1 MRHDRAAA
9 GRDRSRLP
17 IERFFDA
24 GPPWLV
30 FALATLMLLV
40 VGVIDRLT
48 GPEVLLAPF
57 YLLPVVVVTWNLG
70 RLGGVVITGVSVIVG
85 QVAAIHGSISDGLVP
100 SWNALNRL
108 AVILFIVW
116 LVSTVKASVVLQHDR
131 VEHEHRVAEDLRHMN
146 DAKDTLLHAVSH
158 DLKGPLAGIIGAMQ
172 TIRRAAQLR
181 LDAQEVDSLYEVV
194 EVSGAKMNRLVD
206 DMLDLERIDRGQVEP
221 EREPTDVG
229 ALARR
234 IAEEISAVQ
243 DHPIDV
249 SGDPAIVEVD
259 PGKVE
264 RILENLLANAG
275 RHTPIGTPIHVRVIG
290 RPDGVVIE
298 VEDEGPGIPSALRE
312 VLFEPFRQGESAA
325 GRGVGIGLS
334 LVRRFARLHGG
345 DAVVADRPGGG
356 ARFVV
361 TLPGTARPAPAEA
374 AQAPEEPARSVEAP
388 DRLPVDSG
396 ADETPAELAG

>member
-1 MRHDRAAA
+1 MRHDRAAP
-9 GRDRSRLP
+9 GRDRSKLP

-70 RLGGVVITGVSVIVG
+70 RLAGVVITGINVIVG
-85 QVAAIHGSISDGLVP
+85 QVAALHGSISDGLVP

-108 AVILFIVW
+108 TVILFIVW
-116 LVSTVKASVVLQHDR
+116 LISAVKESVALQRDR
-131 VEHEHRVAEDLRHMN
+131 AEHERRVAADLRHMN

-172 TIRRAAQLR
+172 TIRRAALLR

-229 ALARR
+229 VLARR
-234 IAEEISAVQ
+234 IAEETPGVQ
-243 DHPIDV
+243 DHPVDV
-249 SGDPAIVEVD
+249 AGDPVIAEVD

-298 VEDEGPGIPSALRE
+298 VEDEGPGIRPALRE
-312 VLFEPFRQGESAA
+312 VLFEPYRQGESAA

-345 DAVVADRPGGG
+345 EAVVAERPGGG

-361 TLPGTARPAPAEA
+361 TLPGAVTPVESS
-374 AQAPEEPARSVEAP
+374 EPAAE
-388 DRLPVDSG
+388 
-396 ADETPAELAG
+396 PAGP